1 MADIEQA
8 ALIKPDF
15 ISTRAAVRSE
25 RAETPL
31 DLNGISVP
39 KVRHWAVLRRS
50 EARCNLALPIR
61 PIYDTLVPQSGTSLF
76 DQGWVP
82 SNKGGCRQAREAR

>member
-15 ISTRAAVRSE
+15 ISTRAAARSE
-25 RAETPL
+25 RAEQKP
-31 DLNGISVP
+31 GI
-39 KVRHWAVLRRS
+39 RAVLRRS

-82 SNKGGCRQAREAR
+82 SLKGGCRNQGEAR